1 MERML
6 LERRACEVEI
16 VGRRF
21 LLEEMSGSDV
31 ERLILMQAEPI
42 QRLSSLGETSDVES
56 VERSIQASSDA
67 LVSWLLSRP
76 ADDGP
81 PADQEFLAQVSP
93 SMRQQLVEVQE
104 RLNDLENL
112 PGNSLSRLQR
122 RLMMARL
129 SQTAT
134 SAGPRS

>member
-1 MERML
+1 MERMV

-31 ERLILMQAEPI
+31 ERFLLLQAEPI
-42 QRLSSLGETSDVES
+42 QRLSALTEIADVEL
-56 VERSIQASSDA
+56 VERSVQEASDA
-67 LVSWLLSRP
+67 LVSWLLGKP
-76 ADDGP
+76 ADDGL

-122 RLMMARL
+122 RLMMVRL

>member
-1 MERML
+1 MERMV

-31 ERLILMQAEPI
+31 ERFLLLQAEPI
-42 QRLSSLGETSDVES
+42 QRLSALTEIADVEL
-56 VERSIQASSDA
+56 VERSVQDASDA
-67 LVSWLLSRP
+67 LVSWLLGKP
-76 ADDGP
+76 ADDGL

-122 RLMMARL
+122 RLMMVRL